1 MKHTLMVSLV
11 VLSSVA
17 ALAAPAKKAPA
28 KAKTQ
33 TAQAESEEQTSFAPK
48 KARLGTDFSFAGSH
62 VDGKYLQ
69 AGDSVAE
76 VEDEKEMGALIGI
89 RKNFH
94 DKLAAER
101 ARLKAEGK

>member
-11 VLSSVA
+11 MLGAVTTM
-17 ALAAPAKKAPA
+17 AAPAKKAPE

-33 TAQAESEEQTSFAPK
+33 TEQAESEDSTSFVPK

-101 ARLKAEGK
+101 ARLKAEGN